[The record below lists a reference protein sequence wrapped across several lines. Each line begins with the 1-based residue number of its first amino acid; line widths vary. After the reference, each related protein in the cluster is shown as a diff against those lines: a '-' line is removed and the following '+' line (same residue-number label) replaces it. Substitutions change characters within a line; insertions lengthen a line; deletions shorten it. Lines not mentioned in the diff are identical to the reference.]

1 MTVRKVSWLE
11 ALPELMESLGQT
23 AWMVGW
29 SFLIVVVL
37 GLTVGVILRL
47 ASPDGLRPNPLV
59 YQSVGIV
66 VNLARSLPFLIL
78 MIALISFTRWLVGTA
93 YGATAA
99 IVPLAV
105 GAIPFYARVVESAL
119 REVSPGKIEAAQV
132 MGANTWQVV
141 RKVLLP
147 ESLPGLI
154 SGATLTLVT
163 LIGYSTMAGAIGGGG
178 VGDFAIRYGYQR
190 FNGEVLLMAVVVLII
205 IVQLVQS
212 IGDAIVNRMAYR
224 RG

>member
-1 MTVRKVSWLE
+1 MRKVSWLE

-99 IVPLAV
+99 IVPLSV

-132 MGANTWQVV
+132 MGANTWQVI

>member
-1 MTVRKVSWLE
+1 MKKASWIE
-11 ALPELMESLGQT
+11 VLPELLESLGQT
-23 AWMVGW
+23 GWMVGW
-29 SFLIVVVL
+29 SFLIVAAV
-37 GLTVGVILRL
+37 GLVVGVLLRL
-47 ASPDGLRPNPLV
+47 TAPDGLHPNQAA
-59 YQSVGIV
+59 YQVVGAV

-78 MIALISFTRWLVGTA
+78 MIALIGFTRWLVGTS
-93 YGATAA
+93 YGPTAA
-99 IVPLAV
+99 IVPLSV
-105 GAIPFYARVVESAL
+105 GAIPFYARVVEAAL

-132 MGANTWQVV
+132 MGANTWQIV

-190 FNGEVLLMAVVVLII
+190 FNAEVLVMAVVVLIVV
-205 IVQLVQS
+205 VQVVQS
-212 IGDAIVNRMAYR
+212 LGDVVVQRMAHR

>member
-1 MTVRKVSWLE
+1 MKKASWFE
-11 ALPELMESLGQT
+11 VLPELLASLGQT

-29 SFLIVVVL
+29 SFLIVTVL
-37 GLTVGVILRL
+37 GLAVGVWLRL
-47 ASPDGLRPNPLV
+47 ASPDGLRPNTV
-59 YQSVGIV
+59 IYQGVGAV
-66 VNLARSLPFLIL
+66 VNLARSLPFLIM
-78 MIALISFTRWLVGTA
+78 MIALIGFTRWLVGTA
-93 YGATAA
+93 YGPTAA
-99 IVPLAV
+99 VVPLSV

-132 MGANTWQVV
+132 MGANTWQIVA
-141 RKVLLP
+141 KVLLP

-163 LIGYSTMAGAIGGGG
+163 LISYSTMAGAIGGGG

-190 FNGEVLLMAVVVLII
+190 FNGEVLLMAVIVLIV
-205 IVQLVQS
+205 IVQSVQS
-212 IGDAIVNRMAYR
+212 IGDGVVNKMAYR

>member
-1 MTVRKVSWLE
+1 MRKVSWLE
-11 ALPELMESLGQT
+11 ALPGLMESLGQT

-37 GLTVGVILRL
+37 GLAVGVILRL

>member
-1 MTVRKVSWLE
+1 MTKATWLE
-11 ALPELMESLGQT
+11 ALPELMQSLGQT

-29 SFLIVVVL
+29 SFLITVVF
-37 GLTVGVILRL
+37 GTIAGVALRNW
-47 ASPDGLRPNPLV
+47 APDGLTPSRFWYN
-59 YQSVGIV
+59 GFGAI

-78 MIALISFTRWLVGTA
+78 MIALIGFTRWLVGTA
-93 YGATAA
+93 YGPTAA
-99 IVPLAV
+99 VVPLSV
-105 GAIPFYARVVESAL
+105 GAIPFFARVAEAAI
-119 REVSPGKIEAAQV
+119 REVSPGKVEAAQV
-132 MGANTWQVV
+132 MGATV
-141 RKVLLP
+141 RQIVWKVLLP

-154 SGATLTLVT
+154 AGATLTLVT

-190 FNGEVLLMAVVVLII
+190 FNSEVLIMAVIVLII

-212 IGDAIVNRMAYR
+212 LGDGIVARMAHR

>member
-1 MTVRKVSWLE
+1 
-11 ALPELMESLGQT
+11 
-23 AWMVGW
+23 
-29 SFLIVVVL
+29 
-37 GLTVGVILRL
+37 
-47 ASPDGLRPNPLV
+47 
-59 YQSVGIV
+59 
-66 VNLARSLPFLIL
+66 
-78 MIALISFTRWLVGTA
+78 MIALLSFTRWVVGTA
-93 YGATAA
+93 YGPTAA
-99 IVPLAV
+99 VVPLSV
-105 GAIPFYARVVESAL
+105 GAIPFYARVVESAM
-119 REVSPGKIEAAQV
+119 REVAPGKIEAAQV
-132 MGANTWQVV
+132 MGANTWQIV

-190 FNGEVLLMAVVVLII
+190 FNGEVLLLAVIVLIA

-212 IGDAIVNRMAYR
+212 IGDGIVQRMAYR

>member
-1 MTVRKVSWLE
+1 MRKVSWLE

-37 GLTVGVILRL
+37 GLAVGVLLRL

>member
-1 MTVRKVSWLE
+1 MRKVSWLE
-11 ALPELMESLGQT
+11 ALPELMDSLGQT

-37 GLTVGVILRL
+37 GLAVGVILRL
-47 ASPDGLRPNPLV
+47 ASPDGLRPNPIV

-99 IVPLAV
+99 IVPLSV

>member
-1 MTVRKVSWLE
+1 MTKKSWID
-11 ALPELMESLGQT
+11 ALPELLESLGQT

-29 SFLIVVVL
+29 SFLIVVIF
-37 GLTVGVILRL
+37 GLAVGVWLRL
-47 ASPDGLRPNPLV
+47 TAPDGLRPNAVV
-59 YQSVGIV
+59 YQVVGAI

-78 MIALISFTRWLVGTA
+78 MIALIGFTRWIVGTA
-93 YGATAA
+93 YGPTAA

-105 GAIPFYARVVESAL
+105 GAIPFYARVVEAAL
-119 REVSPGKIEAAQV
+119 REVAPGKIEAAQV
-132 MGANTWQVV
+132 MGANTGQIVG
-141 RKVLLP
+141 KVLLP

-178 VGDFAIRYGYQR
+178 VGDFAIRFGYQR
-190 FNGEVLLMAVVVLII
+190 FNGPVLAVAVIVLII
-205 IVQLVQS
+205 VVQLVQS

>member
-1 MTVRKVSWLE
+1 MNQTSWQD
-11 ALPELMESLGQT
+11 ALPELLEALGET

-29 SFLIVVVL
+29 SFLITVVL
-37 GLTVGVILRL
+37 GIVVGVLLRL
-47 ASPDGLRPNPLV
+47 WAPDGLTPNRAL
-59 YQSVGIV
+59 YGAVGVV

-78 MIALISFTRWLVGTA
+78 MIALIGVTRFLVGTA
-93 YGATAA
+93 YGPTAA

-105 GAIPFYARVVESAL
+105 GAIPFYARVVESSL
-119 REVSPGKIEAAQV
+119 REVAPGKLEAAQV
-132 MGANTWQVV
+132 MGAKVSDIV

-147 ESLPGLI
+147 ESLPGLVA
-154 SGATLTLVT
+154 GATLTLVT
-163 LIGYSTMAGAIGGGG
+163 LIGYSTMAGVIGGGG

-190 FNGEVLLMAVVVLII
+190 FNQPVLLMAVAVLIV

-212 IGDAIVNRMAYR
+212 TGDAIVARLAHR

>member
-1 MTVRKVSWLE
+1 MRKVSWLE

-37 GLTVGVILRL
+37 GLAVGVILRL
-47 ASPDGLRPNPLV
+47 ASPDGLRPTPLV

-99 IVPLAV
+99 IVPLSV

>member
-1 MTVRKVSWLE
+1 MRRASWLE
-11 ALPELMESLGQT
+11 VIPELLASLGET

-29 SFLIVVVL
+29 SFVIVTLFGLI
-37 GLTVGVILRL
+37 VGVILRL
-47 ASPDGLRPNPLV
+47 SSPDGLRPNTV
-59 YQSVGIV
+59 IYQVVGVI

-78 MIALISFTRWLVGTA
+78 MIALIGFTRWLVGTA
-93 YGATAA
+93 YGPTAA

-105 GAIPFYARVVESAL
+105 GAIPFYARVVEAAL

-132 MGANTWQVV
+132 MGANTWQIV

-190 FNGEVLLMAVVVLII
+190 FNGEVLLMAVIVLIVV
-205 IVQLVQS
+205 VQLVQS
-212 IGDAIVNRMAYR
+212 IGDFIVNRMAYR

>member
-1 MTVRKVSWLE
+1 MTKKSWLE
-11 ALPELMESLGQT
+11 ALPELLESLGQT

-29 SFLIVVVL
+29 SFLIVTVL
-37 GLTVGVILRL
+37 GLLVGVVLRL
-47 ASPDGLRPNPLV
+47 SAPDGLRPNAIF
-59 YQSVGIV
+59 YQVVGAI

-78 MIALISFTRWLVGTA
+78 MIALIGFTRLIIGTA
-93 YGATAA
+93 YGPTAA

-105 GAIPFYARVVESAL
+105 GAIPFYARVVEAAL
-119 REVSPGKIEAAQV
+119 REVAPGKIEAAQV
-132 MGANTWQVV
+132 MGANTGQIVT
-141 RKVLLP
+141 KVLLP

-178 VGDFAIRYGYQR
+178 VGDFAIRFGYQR
-190 FNGEVLLMAVVVLII
+190 FNGEVLAMAVIMLII
-205 IVQLVQS
+205 VVQLVQS

>member
-1 MTVRKVSWLE
+1 
-11 ALPELMESLGQT
+11 
-23 AWMVGW
+23 
-29 SFLIVVVL
+29 
-37 GLTVGVILRL
+37 
-47 ASPDGLRPNPLV
+47 
-59 YQSVGIV
+59 
-66 VNLARSLPFLIL
+66 
-78 MIALISFTRWLVGTA
+78 MIALLSFTRWLVGTA
-93 YGATAA
+93 YGPTAA
-99 IVPLAV
+99 VVPLSV
-105 GAIPFYARVVESAL
+105 GAIPFYARVVESAM
-119 REVSPGKIEAAQV
+119 REVAPGKIEAAQV
-132 MGANTWQVV
+132 MGANTWQIV

-190 FNGEVLLMAVVVLII
+190 FNGEVLLVAVIVLIA

-212 IGDAIVNRMAYR
+212 IGDGIVHRMAYR